1 MTIVRENAQVLSIR
15 RNWNQSD
22 ELKRKIQYF
31 VHYKFLPGLGF
42 YGFGLIHMIG
52 GLSKS
57 ATSILRQLIDAGT
70 LANLPAG
77 FKARGL
83 RIRDDDEPIQ
93 PGEWRDVDAPGG
105 ALRDA
110 LMPLPYKEPSGVL
123 SQLLGLLV
131 ESGQRFA
138 NIADMKIGDMSGEM
152 PVGTT
157 VALLER
163 GSKIMSAIHK
173 RLHYGQKIEFKLLAR
188 VLSESLPFEYPYEVA
203 GASRKIYQ
211 QDFDERVDVLPVSD
225 PNIFSMSQRVMMAQT
240 QLQLAQ
246 SAPQLHNMREAF
258 RKMYQALGVSNIDDL
273 LEPEE
278 EEVPKDPVQENQDAL
293 MNKPLKA
300 FIEQNHDAHIQAHMA
315 FLQNPMMQQNPAAA
329 SALQAHIQEHQA
341 LKYRIQV
348 QMLLEQ
354 QGIQL
359 PPEGEQVPMEVQN
372 QIAVLAAQATQQI
385 TGQEQALIQ
394 AQQQA
399 QEQPQLQ
406 LAQQQLALQQ
416 QEVQRKAQ
424 ADQLKAQ
431 TELQKAEIDASVT
444 IQKAEIN
451 EDIAQQRIAAQR
463 EKDQID
469 QQIKT
474 QESYAKI
481 LKQVKDAEKGSE

>member
-1 MTIVRENAQVLSIR
+1 
-15 RNWNQSD
+15 
-22 ELKRKIQYF
+22 
-31 VHYKFLPGLGF
+31 
-42 YGFGLIHMIG
+42 
-52 GLSKS
+52 
-57 ATSILRQLIDAGT
+57 
-70 LANLPAG
+70 
-77 FKARGL
+77 
-83 RIRDDDEPIQ
+83 
-93 PGEWRDVDAPGG
+93 
-105 ALRDA
+105 
-110 LMPLPYKEPSGVL
+110 
-123 SQLLGLLV
+123 
-131 ESGQRFA
+131 
-138 NIADMKIGDMSGEM
+138 MS
-152 PVGTT
+152 
-157 VALLER
+157 
-163 GSKIMSAIHK
+163 
-173 RLHYGQKIEFKLLAR
+173 
-188 VLSESLPFEYPYEVA
+188 
-203 GASRKIYQ
+203 
-211 QDFDERVDVLPVSD
+211 
-225 PNIFSMSQRVMMAQT
+225 
-240 QLQLAQ
+240 
-246 SAPQLHNMREAF
+246 
-258 RKMYQALGVSNIDDL
+258 
-273 LEPEE
+273 
-278 EEVPKDPVQENQDAL
+278 PKDPVQENQDAL